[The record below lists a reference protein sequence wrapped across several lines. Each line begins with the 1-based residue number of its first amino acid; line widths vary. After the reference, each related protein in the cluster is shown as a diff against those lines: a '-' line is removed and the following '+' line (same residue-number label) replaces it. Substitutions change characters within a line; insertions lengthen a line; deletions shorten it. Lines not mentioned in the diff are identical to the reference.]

1 MDRTLIQHYRN
12 FKMSNN
18 KRSRLYHSSDVKRIW
33 HEMLYNEDNWRT
45 SFWFTRSKQN
55 TTERHMK
62 NQEKSMVSLQFKSNQ
77 TKKNKKTTKTVIY
90 IHTKNEMAMK
100 QNLMSCA
107 NQLKEEKAANWS
119 EGHMEANREMK
130 RMSEETDGWTIKRK
144 EGDGSQWR
152 QMPPGCTDVEQGWNR
167 RYLWKWYCELPDSG

>member
-1 MDRTLIQHYRN
+1 MKCCIM
-12 FKMSNN
+12 K
-18 KRSRLYHSSDVKRIW
+18 
-33 HEMLYNEDNWRT
+33 
-45 SFWFTRSKQN
+45 
-55 TTERHMK
+55 TTEGHRFD
-62 NQEKSMVSLQFKSNQ
+62 SLDQNKTLLSDTWKTKKIQWFHYNLSQ
-77 TKKNKKTTKTVIY
+77 TRQKKNKKTTKTVIY